1 MKRFTCLAILMAL
14 ILTLG
19 SVSAVQAEILPPRGM
34 GQIGYQAVVLCESL
48 TVRQKASASS
58 KTVAT
63 LQYGDWPIVM
73 NESNGWAYC
82 VLGDAEDSP
91 AGWVNADYI
100 VIDPSWYR
108 TEKKEPVYAWNDLDA
123 PKVALLDPN
132 TTLPILKIEKEWIV
146 VSLRGA
152 SGWIHRNTAQ

>member
-1 MKRFTCLAILMAL
+1 MKKFAWFAILMAL

-48 TVRQKASASS
+48 TVRQKASASA

-63 LQYGDWPIVM
+63 LQYGDWPIVI
-73 NESNGWAYC
+73 NESNGWAY
-82 VLGDAEDSP
+82 VTLGDAEDSP
-91 AGWVNADYI
+91 KGWVNADYI
-100 VIDPSWYR
+100 TIDPAWYR
-108 TEKKEPVYAWNDLDA
+108 TEKKVSVYAWDDLTA

-132 TTLPILKIEKEWIV
+132 TTLPILRQDAEWIV

-152 SGWIHRNTAQ
+152 SGWIHLDSAE